1 MKMSSLV
8 AIAAFA
14 SLAACGSVGAEV
26 VFCAPS
32 DTTSAPTAAVPAAA
46 ASPAAGAAQT
56 APAGPKLGP
65 VENITQPA
73 KPAPINSDP
82 IVQGANDLIACE
94 ASGGKI
100 EADAFEKAKARVQ
113 ADPQAVEKCRA
124 AKK

>member
-1 MKMSSLV
+1 MTSLV

-14 SLAACGSVGAEV
+14 ALAACGSDGAQN
-26 VFCAPS
+26 A
-32 DTTSAPTAAVPAAA
+32 TAAPTGAVPAAT
-46 ASPAAGAAQT
+46 ASPNPAATQA

-94 ASGGKI
+94 ASGGQI
-100 EADAFEKAKARVQ
+100 AADAFEKAKARVQ

>member
-14 SLAACGSVGAEV
+14 SLAACGSDGAQN
-26 VFCAPS
+26 
-32 DTTSAPTAAVPAAA
+32 TTSAPTAAVPAAA

>member
-1 MKMSSLV
+1 MTSLV
-8 AIAAFA
+8 AVAVFAA
-14 SLAACGSVGAEV
+14 LAACGSDGAQNATA
-26 VFCAPS
+26 APS
-32 DTTSAPTAAVPAAA
+32 GTMPAVAASPTAAQA
-46 ASPAAGAAQT
+46 

-94 ASGGKI
+94 ASGGRI
-100 EADAFEKAKARVQ
+100 AADAFEKAKARVQ

>member
-1 MKMSSLV
+1 MSSLV

-14 SLAACGSVGAEV
+14 TLAACGSDGAQN
-26 VFCAPS
+26 
-32 DTTSAPTAAVPAAA
+32 TTAAPTGAMPVAG
-46 ASPAAGAAQT
+46 ASPKAAPAQT
-56 APAGPKLGP
+56 TPVGPKLGP

-82 IVQGANDLIACE
+82 VVQGANDLIACE
-94 ASGGKI
+94 ASGGQI
-100 EADAFEKAKARVQ
+100 AADAFEKAKARIQ